1 MMNEKIFANGNIN
14 DEEIMMN
21 EQLDEISG
29 GAGFK
34 SWFQAI
40 GGTLLG
46 VGAAVASVAN
56 PALAGVAIVALASG
70 AKGIVEVA
78 TE

>member
-1 MMNEKIFANGNIN
+1 MTTEVLKEELMN
-14 DEEIMMN
+14 DEE
-21 EQLDEISG
+21 LDAVAG

-34 SWFQAI
+34 SWLQAI

-56 PALAGVAIVALASG
+56 PALVGVAIVSIASG

>member
-1 MMNEKIFANGNIN
+1 MMNEILK
-14 DEEIMMN
+14 DELLNE
-21 EQLDEISG
+21 EQLDAVAG
-29 GAGFK
+29 GAGFA

-56 PALAGVAIVALASG
+56 PALIGVAIASFASG
-70 AKGIVEVA
+70 AKGIVDIA